1 MVQWFGLC
9 AMGSIP
15 GRGTKGTKVPHAAV
29 RSKKKKKK
37 KRILM
42 PRSKPRPLNLNFQ
55 EAKLGYISLRILIFS
70 QNWEPLLY
78 IGTSLPLQ
86 FLNGT
91 HGHLDSV
98 PATPPCY

>member
-1 MVQWFGLC
+1 
-9 AMGSIP
+9 MGS
-15 GRGTKGTKVPHAAV
+15 VPWV
-29 RSKKKKKK
+29 QSLVGEQRELRSHMLQYGQKKKKK

-86 FLNGT
+86 FLDGT

-98 PATPPCY
+98 PATLPCY

>member
-1 MVQWFGLC
+1 
-9 AMGSIP
+9 
-15 GRGTKGTKVPHAAV
+15 
-29 RSKKKKKK
+29 
-37 KRILM
+37 M